1 MVVVVVCVSTPH
13 EKYENLRKFEICSI
27 LPTKC
32 MRNGFSHQ
40 YIVRIVREKTKNNKR
55 NVKEMN
61 IFYLSRDPKE
71 IAKQLCDK
79 HIVKMP
85 LESAQMLSTSWWAKT
100 KYNDE
105 TKFVLKQIYRPVH
118 IGHPS
123 TVWTMQTEAN
133 YLWHYDL
140 FVAMLDEYSRRYNKV
155 HGSSKLLE
163 LLKESP
169 VEGGEFYPPPQCM
182 PDEYKT
188 EDTILAYRN
197 YYINEKARFAR
208 YTNGTA
214 PEWLEEY
221 L

>member
-1 MVVVVVCVSTPH
+1 MGHLPYKMYEKWCLTPIYS
-13 EKYENLRKFEICSI
+13 EKCARK
-27 LPTKC
+27 
-32 MRNGFSHQ
+32 Q
-40 YIVRIVREKTKNNKR
+40 KNNKW

-61 IFYLSRDPKE
+61 IFYLSKDPVE

-85 LESAQMLSTSWWAKT
+85 LESAQMLSTAWWGKST
-100 KYNDE
+100 YGESKMI
-105 TKFVLKQIYRPVH
+105 LKQLYKPVH

-123 TVWTMQTEAN
+123 TLWTMQTEGN
-133 YLWHYDL
+133 YRWHYDL
-140 FVAMLDEYSRRYNKV
+140 FVAMLEEYSRRYNKV

-169 VEGGEFYPPPQCM
+169 VKGGEFYPPPQCM

-188 EDTILAYRN
+188 DDTILAYRN

>member
-1 MVVVVVCVSTPH
+1 MRKDEKSHPTPH
-13 EKYENLRKFEICSI
+13 KMLKIPVSSELYSEKCDRDN
-27 LPTKC
+27 
-32 MRNGFSHQ
+32 
-40 YIVRIVREKTKNNKR
+40 KNNKW

-61 IFYLSRDPKE
+61 IFYLSKDPVE

-85 LESAQMLSTSWWAKT
+85 LESAQMLSTVWWGKT
-100 KYNDE
+100 KYAD
-105 TKFVLKQIYRPVH
+105 TKLILKQLYKPVH

-123 TVWTMQTEAN
+123 TLWTMQTEGN
-133 YLWHYDL
+133 YRWHYNL
-140 FVAMLDEYSRRYNKV
+140 FVAMLEEYTRRYNKV
-155 HGSSKLLE
+155 HASSKLLE

-169 VEGGEFYPPPQCM
+169 IDGGEFYPPPQCM
-182 PDEYKT
+182 PVQYKT
-188 EDTILAYRN
+188 DDTILAYRN